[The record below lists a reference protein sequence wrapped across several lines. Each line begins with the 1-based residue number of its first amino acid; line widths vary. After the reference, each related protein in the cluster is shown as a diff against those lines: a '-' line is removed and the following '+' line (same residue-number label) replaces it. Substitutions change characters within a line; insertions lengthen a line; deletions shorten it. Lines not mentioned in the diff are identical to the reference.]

1 MVDVVEGPER
11 KLSVDPGVFAVP
23 LCGQAG
29 AVGAGAGGVVGV
41 GVGVGVGEG
50 VPLTGVG
57 AETYCAET

>member
-11 KLSVDPGVFAVP
+11 KFRVDPGVLAVP

-41 GVGVGVGEG
+41 GVGEG
-50 VPLTGVG
+50 VLLIGVG